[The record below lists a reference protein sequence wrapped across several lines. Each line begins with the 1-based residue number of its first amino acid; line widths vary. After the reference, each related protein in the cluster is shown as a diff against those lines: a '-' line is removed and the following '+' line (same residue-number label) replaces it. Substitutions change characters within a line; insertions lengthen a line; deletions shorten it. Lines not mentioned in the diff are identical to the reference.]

1 MDENLK
7 VIERI
12 KKAMGARNEADLA
25 AMLGIKPGNIS
36 NYKKKGI
43 SKKTLKKV
51 SQKTNLPLSY
61 FEYGIIPKPILEE
74 VSGIIHAQNPGM
86 KTKENINIKLL
97 ISLLIS
103 PVVEAYLR
111 KQGLWEDFLKS
122 FLEEFSDQ

>member
-97 ISLLIS
+97 I
-103 PVVEAYLR
+103 PPAVEAYLR
-111 KQGLWEDFLKS
+111 KQGLWEDFLKF